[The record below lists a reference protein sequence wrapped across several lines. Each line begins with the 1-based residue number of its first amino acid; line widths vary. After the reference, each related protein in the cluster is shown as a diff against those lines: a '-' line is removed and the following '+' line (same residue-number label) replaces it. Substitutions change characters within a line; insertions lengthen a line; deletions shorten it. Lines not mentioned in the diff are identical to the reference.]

1 MTIWNDA
8 SFLAKIAT
16 WVPYVFIAMGAA
28 IAMAGLSVKN
38 KVDDRVRNL
47 HELEQATLRNT
58 PPEFD
63 VFLARSEPSGRIVI
77 VINTTNLIPF
87 TARWHVLTKN
97 NALVSGLLLE
107 TPEIRPTKPGER
119 ISWPV
124 TIQDAKVVDDYLELH
139 FSFQSVYFEIEGR
152 PDHLKG
158 EITKFFTYKNG
169 RISYANGSAS
179 N

>member
-1 MTIWNDA
+1 MTVWNDA
-8 SFLAKIAT
+8 SLLAKIAT
-16 WVPYVFIAMGAA
+16 WVPYVFIAMGAV

-38 KVDDRVRNL
+38 MVDARVHNL
-47 HELEQATLRNT
+47 HELKQATFRDT

-63 VFLARSEPSGRIVI
+63 VFLARSEPSSRIVI
-77 VINTTNLIPF
+77 VIDTKNMIPF
-87 TARWHVLTKN
+87 EARWTVLTKN
-97 NALVSGLLLE
+97 NMLVSGLLLE

-124 TIQDAKVVDDYLELH
+124 NIHDAKVVDDYLELN

-158 EITKFFTYKNG
+158 EITKSFTYKNG